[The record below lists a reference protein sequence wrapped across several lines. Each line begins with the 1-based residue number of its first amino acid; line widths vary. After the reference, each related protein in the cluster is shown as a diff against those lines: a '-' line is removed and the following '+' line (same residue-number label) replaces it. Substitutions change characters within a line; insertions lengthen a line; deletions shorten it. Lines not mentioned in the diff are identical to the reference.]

1 MWFSSAAKGGADPVF
16 QLLGGE
22 QSRRLCHPLLA
33 SQPLGLM
40 TPILLH
46 LLSSNT
52 DKWTA

>member
-1 MWFSSAAKGGADPVF
+1 MRFAVAAKGGADA
-16 QLLGGE
+16 LLQFRGG
-22 QSRRLCHPLLA
+22 QQPCRLGDPLLA

-52 DKWTA
+52 DK

>member
-1 MWFSSAAKGGADPVF
+1 MRFTVAAKGGIDAVLQF
-16 QLLGGE
+16 LGGE
-22 QSRRLCHPLLA
+22 QARRLRYPLLA

-52 DKWTA
+52 DK